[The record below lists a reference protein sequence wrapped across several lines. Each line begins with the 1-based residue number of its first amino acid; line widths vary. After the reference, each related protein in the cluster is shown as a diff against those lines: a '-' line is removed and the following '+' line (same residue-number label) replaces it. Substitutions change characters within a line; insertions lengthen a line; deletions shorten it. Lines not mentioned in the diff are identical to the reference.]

1 MKPDTADSV
10 LLPERTLGKRV
21 KVIADEVANGEYGLV
36 INGHSLV
43 RHKRFLNSHM
53 CHPWTS
59 CIIMCCLVLLLV
71 TVFK

>member
-10 LLPERTLGKRV
+10 LLPERTLGKGV

-43 RHKRFLNSHM
+43 RHETSSLVLVNDHAELNTTFSYRFL
-53 CHPWTS
+53 
-59 CIIMCCLVLLLV
+59 
-71 TVFK
+71 